1 MILNNR
7 IYFSLL
13 FSVVLLLSGCGL
25 KKIQY
30 SRNGASIPPDAKTFS
45 VNFFENRAV
54 YVDPM
59 LSNEFTEMLKEKFR
73 SQTNLS
79 EVLDGDGDLHFE
91 GEITADYLRP
101 IDITRDEYAG
111 STRMTIEVRVKYTN
125 KVDDKFDYDSR
136 FSAYRD
142 LGETQ
147 DRSEVSQELIKE
159 ILEQIIDDIYNKA
172 VVNW

>member
-1 MILNNR
+1 MRLNKILR
-7 IYFSLL
+7 TFVLLTLL
-13 FSVVLLLSGCGL
+13 FITSSCGL

-54 YVDPM
+54 YVDPV
-59 LSNEFTEMLKEKFR
+59 LSNEFTELLKEKFR

-79 EVLDGDGDLHFE
+79 EVLDGNGDLHFE

-101 IDITRDEYAG
+101 VDITRDEYA
-111 STRMTIEVRVKYTN
+111 SRTRMTIEVRVKYTN
-125 KVDDKFDYDSR
+125 RIDDKFDFDSR

-147 DRSEVSQELIKE
+147 DRSEVGQELIKE